1 MADVRYR
8 IVVARS
14 AQKQLF
20 KLPIKVGEELNRVIA
35 SLSENPRPVG
45 YKKLVERGAYRVRS
59 GQYRIVYEIDDEVV
73 TVQVIAVGHRKDIYR
88 MLK

>member
-1 MADVRYR
+1 MADVRYE
-8 IVVARS
+8 IVIARP

-20 KLPIKVGEELNRVIA
+20 KLPTNVGEELNRAIA
-35 SLSENPRPVG
+35 KLAENPRPSG
-45 YKKLVERGAYRVRS
+45 MKKLVDCDAYRVRS
-59 GQYRIVYEIDDEVV
+59 GQYRIVYEIHDKIV